1 MVLNYKAIIRL
12 SGFII
17 DLLAFLMIPS
27 LLVSYIYEEADIVFS
42 FFLTILPMI
51 FIGTGILLTVKADMT
66 NLKIR
71 EGFAIVAL
79 CWILGSILGC
89 LPFVISGYI
98 PNFIDAF
105 FETVSG
111 FTTTGSTILV
121 DIQVLPKGLLFWR
134 SFTHWVGGMG
144 IIVFAIALLPALGIS
159 GQKIARAETT
169 GPTFGKIT
177 PKVSESAKI
186 LYLIYI
192 SLTLIEIILLLLGDM
207 NLYDA
212 MIHTFGSIGTGG
224 FSNYNASVS
233 YYDSFYI
240 DIVITIFMV
249 LAGTNFSL
257 YYYVLRG
264 HWKEFFSDS
273 ELRLYLLIISVSAI
287 LIAGNLW
294 FSNYY
299 ETFGKSLRYSL
310 FQSASII
317 TTTGFATA
325 DFELWPTFSKMILFI
340 LMFIGGCSS
349 STAGGIKV
357 IRILLLF
364 KLMKRGIAIRLHPRA
379 VIAIKIN
386 EKPIPADTISAVA
399 NFVFLYFAIFF
410 IGTILISLE
419 NFDMVTTISAVTA
432 CLGNIGPGFSL
443 VGPVLNY
450 SIFSDLATFLLA
462 LLMII
467 GRLELFTIILLFT
480 RQFWNPDK

>member
-1 MVLNYKAIIRL
+1 MILNYKAIIKL
-12 SGFII
+12 SGFIL
-17 DLLAFLMIPS
+17 DLLAFLMLPS
-27 LLVSYIYEEADIVFS
+27 LLVSYIYGELAIARS
-42 FFLTILPMI
+42 FIITIIPICILGTIL
-51 FIGTGILLTVKADMT
+51 LLAVKADLN

-71 EGFAIVAL
+71 EGFTIVAL

-98 PNFIDAF
+98 PNFVDAF

-111 FTTTGSTILV
+111 FTTTGSTILTDV
-121 DIQVLPKGLLFWR
+121 QILPKGLLFWR
-134 SFTHWVGGMG
+134 SFTHWIGGMG

-159 GQKIARAETT
+159 GQRIARAETT

-192 SLTLIEIILLLLGDM
+192 SFTTIEIILLLLGGM

-224 FSNYNASVS
+224 FSNYNASIAH
-233 YYDSFYI
+233 YNNLYI
-240 DIVITIFMV
+240 DIVITIFML
-249 LAGTNFSL
+249 LAGTNFTL
-257 YYYVLRG
+257 YYYVLKGRM
-264 HWKEFFSDS
+264 KDILSDS
-273 ELRLYLLIISVSAI
+273 EFRLYLLIFSVAAL
-287 LIAGNLW
+287 LIALNLR
-294 FSNYY
+294 FSDSYD
-299 ETFGKSLRYSL
+299 TIGKSLRYSL
-310 FQSASII
+310 FQSASIM

-325 DFELWPTFSKMILFI
+325 DFDLWPTFSKMILFI

-357 IRILLLF
+357 IRILLLL
-364 KLMKRGIAIRLHPRA
+364 KLMKRGLAIRLHPRA

-386 EKPIPADTISAVA
+386 EKPISVDTISAVA
-399 NFVFLYFAIFF
+399 SFVFLYFGIFF
-410 IGTILISLE
+410 VGTILLSLE
-419 NFDMVTTISAVTA
+419 NFDLLTTISSVVA

-450 SIFSDLATFLLA
+450 SIYSDLSTLMLA
-462 LLMII
+462 ILMLI